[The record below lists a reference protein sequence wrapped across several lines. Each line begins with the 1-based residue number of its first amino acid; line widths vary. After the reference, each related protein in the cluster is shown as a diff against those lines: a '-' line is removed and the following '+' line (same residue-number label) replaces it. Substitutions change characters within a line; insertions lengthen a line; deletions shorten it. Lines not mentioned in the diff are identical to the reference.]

1 MTIEEIL
8 SLPYKFRTLRN
19 PDGRFT
25 ADIEE
30 FPGCVAEGDSREEA
44 LAALDRVAASWIE
57 AAVASNFPIPEPSEE
72 PEASG
77 RLLLRLP
84 RGMHARAIRAAG
96 RDGVS
101 LNQFICCALAES
113 LGERNGAA
121 AVAKVVRE
129 ELREPRVIRIEAEV
143 GHAATRAASLLVPG
157 EATFLQFPDR
167 SEQAGGTPVA
177 DNRFH

>member
-8 SLPYKFRTLRN
+8 SRPYKFRTLRN

-72 PEASG
+72 PAASG

-84 RGMHARAIRAAG
+84 RGMHARAITAAEREG
-96 RDGVS
+96 IS
-101 LNQFICCALAES
+101 LNQFICCALAQV
-113 LGERNGAA
+113 LGEREGLAA
-121 AVAKVVRE
+121 ATKAFRE
-129 ELREPRVIRIEAEV
+129 EIRQTRMVRVTSS
-143 GHAATRAASLLVPG
+143 TRGPVELTPAVLQG
-157 EATFLQFPDR
+157 EAVSVTDT
-167 SEQAGGTPVA
+167 AGTCGP
-177 DNRFH
+177 NELH